1 MKIEDLS
8 KALDLFYKIGK
19 ERKECNALVQ
29 CFGIKYANV
38 IEQECINYKEIGE
51 KSSLK
56 GTKYATE
63 IYKGIKLAKYVK
75 LKDEIYCIESD
86 ENY

>member
-38 IEQECINYKEIGE
+38 IEQECINCKEIVE

-56 GTKYATE
+56 GTTYATE

-75 LKDEIYCIESD
+75 LKDEIFIKSD
-86 ENY
+86 ENN